1 MGLIKADM
9 TRYGGYL
16 DFTVTKGWLKS
27 LYSRMNMPPCMVTTS
42 RPINSNIF
50 IVGRS

>member
-1 MGLIKADM
+1 MGLIEADM

-16 DFTVTKGWLKS
+16 DFTVIKGWLPS
-27 LYSRMNMPPCMVTTS
+27 LYSRMNMSRRIVATS
-42 RPINSNIF
+42 RPSNIF